1 MDNFL
6 LISIRITSAWIN
18 FYKLDLNIYWIPN
31 NTGSVFVGN
40 GFSTQEYLMFI
51 KVQFSNN
58 SIVEIL
64 WGTTFQVIEFQVA
77 SSSTTIDPSL
87 LEKKAQKV
95 KWIVGWIWLPFLFEK
110 CIFLSMQKKGK
121 IERRYVTS
129 CNLKMMNIT

>member
-77 SSSTTIDPSL
+77 SSSTIIDPSL
-87 LEKKAQKV
+87 LEKICLKSKMNCRMN
-95 KWIVGWIWLPFLFEK
+95 LTSFPFWEMYFS
-110 CIFLSMQKKGK
+110 FNAKKGK
-121 IERRYVTS
+121 IKEG
-129 CNLKMMNIT
+129 M